1 MQRKNE
7 MSTINITPDNG
18 SLTMKGSGLVKIKT
32 SIQIYGTGTK
42 MPVTIEADF
51 TNIPHHL
58 HQIYLQSLVSQYNT
72 SVQVYNNTKDE
83 EPYPMTIKEKQRE
96 WRLNKIVDI
105 ISKAISKSK

>member
-1 MQRKNE
+1 

-58 HQIYLQSLVSQYNT
+58 HSLYYQSLISHYNT
-72 SVQVYNNTKDE
+72 NIVAHKNLSKVEDE
-83 EPYPMTIKEKQRE
+83 PKTIAEKKSE